1 MSSLPKLDNQAK
13 KYVNLE
19 KENAEAETAS
29 LEKTEAKVPLRTTNA
44 GGAATTVIGPP
55 HVPKGETE
63 AGAVKETA
71 IAKRAAASNVEEEAI
86 NNVIVE
92 AAPSAVGVLMRSL
105 NVKKDAKIDAVA
117 EGRSA
122 EVEGGDLTAPAAA
135 PKTAT
140 VDTAETGRDPTL
152 LTTATEAED
161 TTGEAA
167 LLKEE
172 EETRRTKEDTTESSV
187 EEVGLHTQH
196 PDLILTLVR
205 LASDHPPGLTS
216 KKKANAKDARPALAT
231 TICLLET
238 EVSAEKEDTA
248 APKSLATKGRI
259 LRRTSRSSLN
269 NLPEKNSLQERSSQ
283 RTTKIAPTI
292 EQVPNNL
299 LPPSMESLSDG
310 FCSDSLRLALT
321 PSGCNTSIGP
331 PLPNPMV
338 ARD

>member
-1 MSSLPKLDNQAK
+1 MPKLDNQAK
-13 KYVNLE
+13 KYANLEKEEAETVNLE
-19 KENAEAETAS
+19 K
-29 LEKTEAKVPLRTTNA
+29 TEVKVPLRTTNA
-44 GGAATTVIGPP
+44 GGAATTVTGLP

-92 AAPSAVGVLMRSL
+92 VAPSAVGVLMISL
-105 NVKKDAKIDAVA
+105 DEKIDANLDVVA

-122 EVEGGDLTAPAAA
+122 EVEGDLTAPAAA

-140 VDTAETGRDPTL
+140 ADTAKTGGDPTL
-152 LTTATEAED
+152 PTTATEEED

-167 LLKEE
+167 LLKKE
-172 EETRRTKEDTTESSV
+172 EETGRTKEDTTESSV
-187 EEVGLHTQH
+187 GEVGLHTQH

-205 LASDHPPGLTS
+205 LASDHPPGLTF
-216 KKKANAKDARPALAT
+216 KKKANAKDVRPALAT
-231 TICLLET
+231 KICLLET
-238 EVSAEKEDTA
+238 EVLAEKENTA
-248 APKSLATKGRI
+248 ALKSLATKGRI

-321 PSGCNTSIGP
+321 PSGCNASIGP
-331 PLPNPMV
+331 ALPNPMV